1 MKNSFIQLW
10 VEKLLWCRN
19 KFKISITYYNYE
31 KAKDEIFLCFFHAK
45 IQRKGAMS
53 MDFSWEKL
61 FELLGK
67 IADTIGD
74 VFGGTKNN

>member
-1 MKNSFIQLW
+1 
-10 VEKLLWCRN
+10 
-19 KFKISITYYNYE
+19 
-31 KAKDEIFLCFFHAK
+31 
-45 IQRKGAMS
+45 